1 MLRMRGGSLNLGILI
16 VFSFATLT
24 FAGSFFDCAMSA
36 VDIER
41 AVQKARQYTGK
52 PIKVWLSKS
61 KRTGECFWKVKG
73 LDGYVTIDART
84 GELLKFYRNKK

>member
-1 MLRMRGGSLNLGILI
+1 MGGIGLRIRIALAFVISVVGLSSAQ
-16 VFSFATLT
+16 SFY
-24 FAGSFFDCAMSA
+24 DCAMSA

-41 AVQKARQYTGK
+41 AVQKAREYTGK
-52 PIKVWLSKS
+52 PVKVWLSKS

-73 LDGYVTIDART
+73 LDGYVTIDAKT